1 LILFENEISKRRR
14 RFEAVLDGIDGIIL
28 VSCGAPLPKPGG
40 LDQTYPFIAHPEYYW
55 LTGSRRPDAVIAYDS
70 ESGWTHFVT
79 PVSAAE
85 RLWEGDAV
93 APEGRGLDELPA
105 WLEARP
111 GRRKAL
117 LGQWAQNDAPNDV
130 EFTVL
135 AQQRLNAA
143 RRPKDSAEIDILRTA
158 IRATAAGH
166 ARAMEF
172 VRPGVSERAI
182 QIEMEAAM
190 FRAGADEVGYA
201 SIVGSG
207 HRSAVLHGHPS
218 DRILAQDEFV
228 LIDAGAA
235 VNGYTADV
243 TRTLCTGTMNAQR
256 QHIYDIVLAAEL
268 AAIDASRA
276 GVEWHEIHRTA
287 AHVIAQGLVDLKIFV
302 GDAEGLADRGAVSI
316 FFPHGVGHMLGLGVR
331 DVGGR
336 APDREPGR
344 TCCGAAVRVDL
355 PLERG
360 FVMTVEPGLYF
371 VDAIIDSPSKRATY
385 RDDVRWDELDKWR
398 GIGGVRIE
406 DNILVTSSGPPEVLT
421 CDIPK

>member
-1 LILFENEISKRRR
+1 MILFENEIARRQE
-14 RFEAVLDGIDGIIL
+14 RFESALEGLDGIIL
-28 VSCGAPLPKPGG
+28 VSCGAAFSKPGG

-55 LTGSRRPDAVIAYDS
+55 LTGSRRPNAVIAYDS

-79 PVSAAE
+79 PVSADE

-93 APEGRGLDELPA
+93 APIGRALEELPA
-105 WLEARP
+105 WLEARS
-111 GRRKAL
+111 GRRKAM
-117 LGQWAQNDAPNDV
+117 LGQWTHDNVPNDA
-130 EFTVL
+130 EFTEL
-135 AQQRLNAA
+135 AQQKLNIA
-143 RRPKDSAEIDILRTA
+143 RRPKDSAEIDMLRTA

-172 VRPGVSERAI
+172 IRPGVSERAV
-182 QIEMEAAM
+182 QIELEAAM
-190 FRAGADEVGYA
+190 FRSGADEVGYA

-207 HRSAVLHGHPS
+207 YRSAVLHGHPS
-218 DRILAQDEFV
+218 ERVLAKNEFV
-228 LIDAGAA
+228 LVDAGAS

-243 TRTLCTGTMNAQR
+243 TRTLCTGKMNAQR

-268 AAIDASRA
+268 AGIDACRA
-276 GVEWHEIHRTA
+276 GVEWHDIHRTSA
-287 AHVIAQGLVDLKIFV
+287 IVIAQGLVDLKILI
-302 GDAEGLADRGAVSI
+302 GDTEALADRGAVSI

-331 DVGGR
+331 DVGGW
-336 APDREPGR
+336 APDRKPGR
-344 TCCGAAVRVDL
+344 TSCGASVRVDL

-371 VDAIIDSPSKRATY
+371 VDAIIDSPSKRSAY

-406 DNILVTSSGPPEVLT
+406 DDILITSSGPPEVLT
-421 CDIPK
+421 GDIPK